1 MNVSLQYSIDFMGAI
16 YYDGRLQLNS
26 YSVSL
31 QMLTTSPQA
40 MITNIAMERIKAFVM
55 GELDSVVFIHREH
68 EAQAELLQ
76 AVGANVC
83 TLPDEPVDQ
92 IIGIMLYSKLSA
104 IIEDRMIIGEV
115 EISSDLGGG
124 VVYMHNEEENLG
136 PLEPAGWWHDAD
148 LTQCHSELVGEE
160 KVMSL
165 AKSTIWRELELSWP
179 DAEPKEDTGNTIIFT
194 DFNRNETK

>member
-31 QMLTTSPQA
+31 QMLTTNPQA

-55 GELDSVVFIHREH
+55 GELDSVIFIHREN

-92 IIGIMLYSKLSA
+92 IIGIMLYCKLNA
-104 IIEDRMIIGEV
+104 ITEGQLLITKLD
-115 EISSDLGGG
+115 ISSSLGDE
-124 VVYMHNEEENLG
+124 VWYQHDADDNLG
-136 PLEPAGWWHDAD
+136 PFANEGWWHLRSCQKDTLD
-148 LTQCHSELVGEE
+148 LEHTPDNVVKVELTGWQEYG
-160 KVMSL
+160 
-165 AKSTIWRELELSWP
+165 LEWP
-179 DAEPKEDTGNTIIFT
+179 DDKKEKSEAKVVRP
-194 DFNRNETK
+194 DFKKNEAR

>member
-92 IIGIMLYSKLSA
+92 IIGIMLYCKLNA
-104 IIEDRMIIGEV
+104 ITEGQLLVTKLD
-115 EISSDLGGG
+115 ISSSLGDE
-124 VVYMHNEEENLG
+124 VWYQHDADDSLG
-136 PLEPAGWWHDAD
+136 PFAHEGWWHLRSCQKDT
-148 LTQCHSELVGEE
+148 L
-160 KVMSL
+160 
-165 AKSTIWRELELSWP
+165 
-179 DAEPKEDTGNTIIFT
+179 DAEHTPDNVVKVELTGWQEYGLEWPENKHDQEVKVVYP
-194 DFNRNETK
+194 DFKKHETK